1 MLAEVLLDIVPSDC
15 VEDTEEARDE
25 REGEML
31 NERLSDDED
40 DFGEVSPEGRDSE
53 CSICDAIVSV

>member
-1 MLAEVLLDIVPSDC
+1 MPSDC

-25 REGEML
+25 REGDML

-53 CSICDAIVSV
+53 RSICDAIVSV